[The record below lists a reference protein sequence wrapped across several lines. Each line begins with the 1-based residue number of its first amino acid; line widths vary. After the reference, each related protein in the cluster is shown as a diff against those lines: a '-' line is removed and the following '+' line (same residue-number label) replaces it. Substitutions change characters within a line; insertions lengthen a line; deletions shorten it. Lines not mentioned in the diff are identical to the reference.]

1 MAEISLY
8 MTNLLDIDRSD
19 MTPKWLN
26 FRYAGQIFY
35 EFERSDM
42 TTQMAEF
49 LLYMTNILGIL

>member
-1 MAEISLY
+1 MAEISLS
-8 MTNLLDIDRSD
+8 MTNLLEFDRSD
-19 MTPKWLN
+19 MTPKWLK

-49 LLYMTNILGIL
+49 LLYMTNILGI